1 MTEPRWFSQPYPP
14 EGASAAEGI
23 RNQLGRP
30 ELDLLTILVRES
42 AQNSW
47 DARSSAS
54 TDPVDYRI
62 DVSTVGPAHI
72 GTWRDLLL
80 AGAPAN
86 TDEFPLRDTIRQG
99 TVRLL
104 SVSDRGTRGL
114 GGPTRANDAVGSER
128 DFVSFIRNIGE
139 PRDTAL
145 GGGTYGFGKGI
156 FYLLSKPGTIL
167 VHTRCRTPHGG
178 FETRLIGC
186 TLWKSHV
193 AVRNGA
199 GRRFTGR
206 HWWGDASGDVIEPL
220 IGAQADTVARRLGLR
235 PFAADETGTT
245 VVVID
250 PSLDDLQPSEAAD
263 YLAETIAWHLWP
275 KMISADGGIPAM
287 RFSVTCDGVDH
298 PVPDPRETAPLD
310 MFVSAYEASNGPDG
324 RILECLRPKRLLGR
338 FGAVK
343 RIRPPLE
350 PSRAGRMLNIETLV
364 HHVCLMRP
372 AELVVTY
379 RPGPKPPSENL
390 AYAGVFRADESMDD
404 VYAKAEPPT
413 HDAWNPQSLERP
425 ESTFVH
431 STFRRIDEALD
442 QLLAL
447 AGVSRPG
454 ARNVALGAASTL
466 FSGLVGGAW
475 GVGGATAYTKPGSTA
490 TRSGAQEA
498 SGRRTAT
505 TASPGGTAH
514 SAAPGRGSEAADEIR
529 RTSGEDFDFADTD
542 GAGPPGRRRRPRVQ
556 YVGDPYYDDRGD
568 LTVLVQE
575 FRLPVTVSQRVHADL
590 AVALPGVGGRET
602 DPPIGAQM
610 PTLVGWEDADG
621 HLHTSEAC
629 VIDGGESV
637 WRAVVRPAPDT
648 MTEIGIRVEA
658 VTTP

>member
-1 MTEPRWFSQPYPP
+1 MIEPRWFSQPYPP

-47 DARSSAS
+47 DARSATSA
-54 TDPVDYRI
+54 DPVDFRI
-62 DVSTVGPAHI
+62 DLSTVGPAHI
-72 GTWRDLLL
+72 VTWRELLL

-86 TDEFPLRDTIRQG
+86 ADEFPLRDTIRHG
-99 TVRLL
+99 PVRLL

-114 GGPTRANDAVGSER
+114 GGPTRANDAVGSDR

-167 VHTRCRTPHGG
+167 VHTRCHTPHGG

-193 AVRNGA
+193 AVQNGA
-199 GRRFTGR
+199 SRRFTGR

-220 IGAQADTVARRLGLR
+220 MGAEADTAARRLGLR
-235 PFAADETGTT
+235 PFAPDETGTT

-250 PSLDDLQPSEAAD
+250 PNLDELEPSEAAD

-275 KMISADGGIPAM
+275 KMISAEADTPAM
-287 RFSVTCDGVDH
+287 RFSVSCDGVDH

-310 MFVSAYEASNGPDG
+310 MFVSAYEALNGSDG
-324 RILECLRPKRLLGR
+324 RNLQCLKPKRHLGR
-338 FGAVK
+338 FGVVK

-350 PSRAGRMLNIETLV
+350 PSRAGRMLNIESLV

-379 RPGPKPPSENL
+379 RPGQKPPSENI
-390 AYAGVFRADESMDD
+390 AYAGVFRADESMDE

-431 STFRRIDEALD
+431 TTFRRIDEALD
-442 QLLAL
+442 QLLSL
-447 AGVSRPG
+447 GGVARSG
-454 ARNVALGAASTL
+454 ARSVALGAASTF
-466 FSGLVGGAW
+466 FSGLVGGSW
-475 GVGGATAYTKPGSTA
+475 GIGGATAYAKPGSTA
-490 TRSGAQEA
+490 TRAKAQEEARKRKVATASTGGGLHSSA
-498 SGRRTAT
+498 SGSDDETARDT
-505 TASPGGTAH
+505 WHA
-514 SAAPGRGSEAADEIR
+514 
-529 RTSGEDFDFADTD
+529 SGEGIDFADTTAR
-542 GAGPPGRRRRPRVQ
+542 GVSGRGRRPRVQ
-556 YVGDPYYDDRGD
+556 YVGDPYFDDRGD
-568 LTVLVQE
+568 STVLVQE
-575 FRLPVTVSQRVHADL
+575 FRLPVPMSQRVHADL

-602 DPPIGAQM
+602 DPPIGAEM
-610 PTLVGWEDADG
+610 PTLVGWEDSDG
-621 HLHTSEAC
+621 RLHTSETC
-629 VIDGGESV
+629 VIDGGESI
-637 WRAVVRPAPDT
+637 WRAVVQPAPDT

-658 VTTP
+658 VSTP

>member
-1 MTEPRWFSQPYPP
+1 MIEPRWYSQPYPP

-47 DARSSAS
+47 DARSTSS
-54 TDPVDYRI
+54 TSPVDYRI

-86 TDEFPLRDTIRQG
+86 ADEFPLRDAIRHG
-99 TVRLL
+99 PVRLL

-114 GGPTRANDAVGSER
+114 GGPTRANDAVGSDR

-167 VHTRCRTPHGG
+167 VHTRCRTPQGEL
-178 FETRLIGC
+178 ETRLIGC

-193 AVRNGA
+193 AVQHGVS
-199 GRRFTGR
+199 RRFTGR

-220 IGAQADTVARRLGLR
+220 TGLQADTVARRLGLR
-235 PFAADETGTT
+235 PFAAEETGTT

-250 PSLDDLQPSEAAD
+250 PHMDDLAPSEAAD
-263 YLAETIAWHLWP
+263 YLAETITWHLWP
-275 KMISADGGIPAM
+275 KMISTESRGPAM
-287 RFSVTCDGVDH
+287 RFTVTCDGMDH

-310 MFVSAYEASNGPDG
+310 MFVSAYETSIGVEG
-324 RILECLRPKRLLGR
+324 RDLACLRPRRHLGR
-338 FGAVK
+338 LGLVK

-350 PSRAGRMLNIETLV
+350 PSRAARMLNIENLL
-364 HHVCLMRP
+364 HHICLMRP

-390 AYAGVFRADESMDD
+390 AYAGVFRADESMDE

-425 ESTFVH
+425 ESTFIH

-442 QLLAL
+442 QLLSL
-447 AGVSRPG
+447 GGITRTG
-454 ARNVALGAASTL
+454 TRNVALGAASSL

-475 GVGGATAYTKPGSTA
+475 GIGGATAYSKPGSTTTRA
-490 TRSGAQEA
+490 GMREAAEHRSKSARPPGASSLEGPLNTPETMGEEGPLPKARSGAV
-498 SGRRTAT
+498 S
-505 TASPGGTAH
+505 
-514 SAAPGRGSEAADEIR
+514 
-529 RTSGEDFDFADTD
+529 
-542 GAGPPGRRRRPRVQ
+542 RRRPRVA
-556 YVGDPYYDDRGD
+556 YLGEPYYDDRDD
-568 LTVLVQE
+568 LSVLVQE
-575 FRLPVTVSQRVHADL
+575 FRLPVPGPQRVHIDL

-602 DPPIGAQM
+602 DPPIGARM
-610 PTLVGWEDADG
+610 PVLVGWERQDG
-621 HLHTSEAC
+621 LLDPSETC
-629 VIDGGESV
+629 LIEGGESI

-658 VTTP
+658 VGGR

>member
-1 MTEPRWFSQPYPP
+1 MIEPRWFSQPYPP

-47 DARSSAS
+47 DARSATS

-72 GTWRDLLL
+72 GAWRDLLL

-86 TDEFPLRDTIRQG
+86 ADEFPLRDTIRRG
-99 TVRLL
+99 TIRLV

-114 GGPTRANDAVGSER
+114 GGPTRANDAVGSDR

-156 FYLLSKPGTIL
+156 FYMLSKPGTIL
-167 VHTRCRTPHGG
+167 VHTRCRTPQGRR
-178 FETRLIGC
+178 ETRLIGC

-193 AVRNGA
+193 AVQNGVS
-199 GRRFTGR
+199 RRFTGR

-220 IGAQADTVARRLGLR
+220 VGTEADAVARRLGLR
-235 PFAADETGTT
+235 PFTSDETGTT

-250 PSLDDLQPSEAAD
+250 PNLDELAPSDAAD

-275 KMISADGGIPAM
+275 KMISTEGDEPAM

-310 MFVSAYEASNGPDG
+310 MFVSAYEALNGPDG
-324 RILECLRPKRLLGR
+324 RDLQCLKPKRHLGR

-350 PSRAGRMLNIETLV
+350 ASRAGQMMNIESLV

-379 RPGPKPPSENL
+379 RPGQKPPSENV
-390 AYAGVFRADESMDD
+390 AYAGVFRADESMDE

-431 STFRRIDEALD
+431 TTFRRIDDALD
-442 QLLAL
+442 DMLSLG
-447 AGVSRPG
+447 GVARSG
-454 ARNVALGAASTL
+454 ARSVALGAASTF
-466 FSGLVGGAW
+466 FSGLVGGSW
-475 GVGGATAYTKPGSTA
+475 GIGGATDYAKPGSTDTRA
-490 TRSGAQEA
+490 GVRDAARKRSGI
-498 SGRRTAT
+498 T
-505 TASPGGTAH
+505 TASTGGDLH
-514 SAAPGRGSEAADEIR
+514 SSASGDDEPAYDTRPTTNEGI
-529 RTSGEDFDFADTD
+529 GFADSTATGD
-542 GAGPPGRRRRPRVQ
+542 SGRRRRPRVQ

-568 LTVLVQE
+568 STVLIQE
-575 FRLPVTVSQRVHADL
+575 FRLPVPMPQRVQADL

-602 DPPIGAQM
+602 DPPIGAAM
-610 PTLVGWEDADG
+610 PTLVGWEDGDG
-621 HLHTSEAC
+621 HLHTSETC
-629 VIDGGESV
+629 VVEGGEAV

-648 MTEIGIRVEA
+648 MTEIGIKVEA
-658 VTTP
+658 VHAP

>member
-1 MTEPRWFSQPYPP
+1 MIEPRWFSQPYPP

-47 DARSSAS
+47 DARSATSM
-54 TDPVDYRI
+54 DPVDYRI
-62 DVSTVGPAHI
+62 DVTTVGPAHI
-72 GTWRDLLL
+72 GAWRDLLL

-86 TDEFPLRDTIRQG
+86 TDEFPLRDTIRHG
-99 TVRLL
+99 PVRLL

-114 GGPTRANDAVGSER
+114 GGPTRANDAVGSDR

-139 PRDTAL
+139 PRDKAL

-167 VHTRCRTPHGG
+167 VHTRCRSPHGG
-178 FETRLIGC
+178 LETRLIGC

-193 AVRNGA
+193 AVQNGA
-199 GRRFTGR
+199 SRRFTGR
-206 HWWGDASGDVIEPL
+206 HWWGDASGEVIEPL
-220 IGAQADTVARRLGLR
+220 MGTHADTMARRLGLR
-235 PFAADETGTT
+235 PFAPEETGTT

-250 PSLDDLQPSEAAD
+250 PSLDGLEPSEAAD
-263 YLAETIAWHLWP
+263 YLAETITWHLWP
-275 KMISADGGIPAM
+275 KMISVDGENPAM

-310 MFVSAYEASNGPDG
+310 MFVSAYEALNGPDG
-324 RILECLRPKRLLGR
+324 RDLQCLKPKRHLGR

-350 PSRAGRMLNIETLV
+350 PSRAGRMLNIESLV

-379 RPGPKPPSENL
+379 RPGPKPPSEHV
-390 AYAGVFRADESMDD
+390 AYAGVFRADESMDE

-413 HDAWNPQSLERP
+413 HDAWHPQSLERP

-431 STFRRIDEALD
+431 TTFRRVDEALD
-442 QLLAL
+442 QLLSL
-447 AGVSRPG
+447 GGVARSG
-454 ARNVALGAASTL
+454 ARSVALGAASTF

-475 GVGGATAYTKPGSTA
+475 GIGGATAYAKPGSTV
-490 TRSGAQEA
+490 TRAGAQEA
-498 SGRRTAT
+498 ARNRRGAAASTGGRLHSSTANDDAATHEAWNGVGEGIDFPDATAT
-505 TASPGGTAH
+505 GV
-514 SAAPGRGSEAADEIR
+514 
-529 RTSGEDFDFADTD
+529 
-542 GAGPPGRRRRPRVQ
+542 PGRRRRPRVQ
-556 YVGDPYYDDRGD
+556 YVGDPYFDDRGD
-568 LTVLVQE
+568 LTVLIQE
-575 FRLPVTVSQRVHADL
+575 FRLPVPIPQRVHVDL

-602 DPPIGAQM
+602 DPPIGAEM
-610 PTLVGWEDADG
+610 PALVGWEDGDG
-621 HLHTSEAC
+621 LLHTSETC

-658 VTTP
+658 VSAP

>member
-1 MTEPRWFSQPYPP
+1 MIEPRWFSQPYPP

-47 DARSSAS
+47 DARSATS

-72 GTWRDLLL
+72 GAWRELLL
-80 AGAPAN
+80 AGAPAHA
-86 TDEFPLRDTIRQG
+86 DEFPLRDTIRHG
-99 TVRLL
+99 TVRLV

-114 GGPTRANDAVGSER
+114 GGPTRANDAVGSDR

-167 VHTRCRTPHGG
+167 VHTRCGTPQGRL
-178 FETRLIGC
+178 ETRLIGC

-193 AVRNGA
+193 AVQNGVR
-199 GRRFTGR
+199 RRFTGR

-220 IGAQADTVARRLGLR
+220 VGAEADAVARRLGLR
-235 PFAADETGTT
+235 PFTSDETGTT

-250 PSLDDLQPSEAAD
+250 PNLDELEPSEAAD

-275 KMISADGGIPAM
+275 KMISAEGDKPSM

-310 MFVSAYEASNGPDG
+310 MFVSAYEALNGPDG
-324 RILECLRPKRLLGR
+324 RDLQCLKPKRHLGR

-350 PSRAGRMLNIETLV
+350 PSRAGQMLNIESLV

-379 RPGPKPPSENL
+379 RPGQKPPSENI
-390 AYAGVFRADESMDD
+390 AYAGVFRADESMDE

-413 HDAWNPQSLERP
+413 HDAWNPQSLDRP

-431 STFRRIDEALD
+431 TTFRRIDDALD
-442 QLLAL
+442 QLLSL
-447 AGVSRPG
+447 GGVARSG
-454 ARNVALGAASTL
+454 ARSVALGAASTF
-466 FSGLVGGAW
+466 FSGLVGGSW
-475 GVGGATAYTKPGSTA
+475 GIGGATDYAKPGSTA
-490 TRSGAQEA
+490 TRAAAREATRRRSGNPTPSTGADLQGSA
-498 SGRRTAT
+498 SGDDEPAHDIWPAAGEGVGFAD
-505 TASPGGTAH
+505 ASP
-514 SAAPGRGSEAADEIR
+514 
-529 RTSGEDFDFADTD
+529 TD
-542 GAGPPGRRRRPRVQ
+542 LSGRRRRPRVQ
-556 YVGDPYYDDRGD
+556 YLGDPYYDDRGD
-568 LTVLVQE
+568 LTVLIQE
-575 FRLPVTVSQRVHADL
+575 FRLPVPMPQRVHVDL

-602 DPPIGAQM
+602 DPPIGAAM
-610 PTLVGWEDADG
+610 PTLVGWEDGDG
-621 HLHTSEAC
+621 HLHTSETC
-629 VIDGGESV
+629 VIDGGEAV
-637 WRAVVRPAPDT
+637 WRAVVQPAPDT

-658 VTTP
+658 VNGP

>member
-1 MTEPRWFSQPYPP
+1 MIEPRWFSQPYPP

-47 DARSSAS
+47 DARSTTS

-72 GTWRDLLL
+72 STWRELLL

-86 TDEFPLRDTIRQG
+86 ADEFPLRDTIRHG
-99 TVRLL
+99 PVRLL
-104 SVSDRGTRGL
+104 SVTDRGTRGL
-114 GGPTRANDAVGSER
+114 GGPTRANDAVGTER

-167 VHTRCRTPHGG
+167 VHTRCRTPHGEL
-178 FETRLIGC
+178 ETRLIGC

-193 AVRNGA
+193 AVQG
-199 GRRFTGR
+199 GVSRRFTGR

-220 IGAQADTVARRLGLR
+220 VGTQADNVARRLGLR
-235 PFAADETGTT
+235 PFAGEETGTT

-250 PSLDDLQPSEAAD
+250 PSLDGLEPSEAAD

-275 KMISADGGIPAM
+275 KMMAAEGGTPAM

-310 MFVSAYEASNGPDG
+310 MFVSAYETLNGPEG
-324 RILECLRPKRLLGR
+324 RGLECLRPKRYLGR
-338 FGAVK
+338 FGVVK

-379 RPGPKPPSENL
+379 RPGPKPSSENH
-390 AYAGVFRADESMDD
+390 AYAGVFRADESMDE

-431 STFRRIDEALD
+431 TTFRRIDEALD
-442 QLLAL
+442 QLLSL
-447 AGVSRPG
+447 GGVARSG
-454 ARNVALGAASTL
+454 ARSVALGAASTL
-466 FSGLVGGAW
+466 FSGLVGGSW
-475 GVGGATAYTKPGSTA
+475 GIGGATAYTKPGSTA
-490 TRSGAQEA
+490 TRAGVQEGPGKRTGA
-498 SGRRTAT
+498 
-505 TASPGGTAH
+505 TASARGRHSTAAGGDEE
-514 SAAPGRGSEAADEIR
+514 SARDTGITGGADIDFTDAAE
-529 RTSGEDFDFADTD
+529 TGVL
-542 GAGPPGRRRRPRVQ
+542 GRRRRPRVQ
-556 YVGDPYYDDRGD
+556 YVGDPYYADRGE
-568 LTVLVQE
+568 LTVLIQE
-575 FRLPVTVSQRVHADL
+575 FRLPVPIAQRVRADL

-610 PTLVGWEDADG
+610 PTLMGWEDGDG
-621 HLHTSEAC
+621 RLHASATC
-629 VIDGGESV
+629 VIDGGEAV
-637 WRAVVRPAPDT
+637 WRAVVQPAPDT
-648 MTEIGIRVEA
+648 MTEIGIAVEA
-658 VTTP
+658 VSTP